1 MLTETT
7 LGFLSTL
14 TYRADATRQ
23 VCWLPLSGIY
33 WEDEMPDIH
42 YLNKIPESDRNQIF
56 CLFTTRV
63 RLWKGEVLSDA
74 EQQLWDATYSEV
86 PQWAFFQRNHIS
98 ADDQQAQEDAEQGG
112 ADALE
117 ALLADADEV
126 TISEND
132 GVQNISATFDLTK
145 GQIPPQKKQAW
156 WERVF
161 QRRRG
166 VGK

>member
-1 MLTETT
+1 
-7 LGFLSTL
+7 
-14 TYRADATRQ
+14 
-23 VCWLPLSGIY
+23 
-33 WEDEMPDIH
+33 MPDIH

-56 CLFTTRV
+56 RLFTIRV
-63 RLWKGEVLSDA
+63 RLWKRQILSDT
-74 EQQLWDATYSEV
+74 EKQLWDETYSEV

-98 ADDQQAQEDAEQGG
+98 ADDQHALEDAEQGG

-132 GVQNISATFDLTK
+132 GVQNISATFDLRK
-145 GQIPPQKKQAW
+145 GQIPPQKKEAW

-161 QRRRG
+161 HRRRG
-166 VGK
+166 LGK

>member
-14 TYRADATRQ
+14 TYREDAKRQ
-23 VCWLPLSGIY
+23 VCWLPLNGIY
-33 WEDEMPDIH
+33 WGDEIPDIH
-42 YLNKIPESDRNQIF
+42 YLNKIPENDRDEIF
-56 CLFTTRV
+56 RLFTIRV
-63 RLWKGEVLSDA
+63 RLWKGEALSDT
-74 EQQLWDATYSEV
+74 EQKLWDVTYSRV
-86 PQWAFFQRNHIS
+86 PEWAFFQRKHIS
-98 ADDQQAQEDAEQGG
+98 ADDQHAQEDAEQGG

-145 GQIPPQKKQAW
+145 PQIPPQKKQGW
-156 WERVF
+156 WERAF
-161 QRRRG
+161 HRRRDT
-166 VGK
+166 GK

>member
-14 TYRADATRQ
+14 TYREEAKRQ
-23 VCWLPLSGIY
+23 VCWLPLSGIF

-42 YLNKIPESDRNQIF
+42 YLNKIPENDRNQIF
-56 CLFTTRV
+56 LLFTIRV
-63 RLWKGEVLSDA
+63 RLWKGEALSDT

-86 PQWAFFQRNHIS
+86 PKWAFFQRNRIS
-98 ADDQQAQEDAEQGG
+98 SDDQRAQEDAEQGG

-126 TISEND
+126 TISESD

-145 GQIPPQKKQAW
+145 GQIPRQKKQPW
-156 WERVF
+156 WERLLHG
-161 QRRRG
+161 R
-166 VGK
+166 